1 MPRLTTLVAESNRG
15 LRSVGAK
22 LSALDSDRAE
32 MLFHAHLRMQTLWCL
47 TRGCLEHSAG
57 DAEDLAFVGQLH
69 YYDKSYDRVTPKADK
84 PLRRTRRQF
93 RTITASRDPIL
104 QCASAPH

>member
-1 MPRLTTLVAESNRG
+1 V
-15 LRSVGAK
+15 
-22 LSALDSDRAE
+22 SAS
-32 MLFHAHLRMQTLWCL
+32 
-47 TRGCLEHSAG
+47 HSAG

-69 YYDKSYDRVTPKADK
+69 YYDKAYDRVTPKADK

-104 QCASAPH
+104 QCVQPKAGP